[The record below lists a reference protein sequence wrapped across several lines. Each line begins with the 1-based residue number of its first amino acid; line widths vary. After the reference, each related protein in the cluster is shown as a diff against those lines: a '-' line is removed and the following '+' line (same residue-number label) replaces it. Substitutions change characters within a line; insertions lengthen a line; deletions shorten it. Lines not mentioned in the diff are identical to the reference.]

1 MPPVDA
7 FSPVHQ
13 QFALAAGVWYAA
25 LFDYANNLF
34 LMLATIE
41 IGLGA
46 IHWMVAQQ
54 SHDYIAMG
62 LFRKILWIGFMYAV
76 LLFAHDWIPAIIN
89 SFMQAGIDA
98 ADIEGINP
106 GEVFLQGLGLA
117 GSMLKSLVHASLL
130 FQPATVLTG
139 LFAAFLLFI
148 AFCAISYQ
156 LALTLMEAYI
166 VTGGGV
172 FLLGFGAFHGTV
184 NITEKYLSYVVG
196 VGIKLFVLCLIIG
209 AGKQLAPMWGAI
221 AQDAD
226 LMSIVS
232 TPLAI
237 AGGAMLYG
245 TAAWMLPS
253 LAASLASGTVGFGL
267 QETIGTTMMASRL
280 AMQSVAAPMALGA
293 GTAAAIGIARQ
304 GARNN
309 GGGLGGAIRG
319 LGTSVSAVSREA
331 RNAAVPT
338 LGRAVQNLQQ
348 QRTNMGGGSGDQGD
362 GGQGVGQGGS
372 NP

>member
-1 MPPVDA
+1 MPPFDA

-13 QFALAAGVWYAA
+13 QFALAASTWYRI
-25 LFDYANNLF
+25 LFDYANQLF

-46 IHWMVAQQ
+46 INWMVAQQ
-54 SHDYIAMG
+54 SHDYVAMG
-62 LFRKILWIGFMYAV
+62 LFRKILWIGFMYAI
-76 LLFAHDWIPAIIN
+76 LLYAHDWIPAILS
-89 SFMQAGIDA
+89 SFTQAGIQA
-98 ADIEGINP
+98 AGIEGINP

-117 GSMLKSLVHASLL
+117 GTMLTSLVHASLI

-139 LFAAFLLFI
+139 LLAAFILFF
-148 AFCAISYQ
+148 AFCAISFQ
-156 LALTLMEAYI
+156 LALTLMESYI

-184 NITEKYLSYVVG
+184 HISERYLSYVVG
-196 VGIKLFVLCLIIG
+196 VGIKLFVICLVIG
-209 AGKQLAPMWGAI
+209 AGSQLAPMWGELAK
-221 AQDAD
+221 DAS

-253 LAASLASGTVGFGL
+253 LAASMATGAVGFGI
-267 QETIGTTMMASRL
+267 QEAIGTTMMASRL

-293 GTAAAIGIARQ
+293 GARAAAGIARQ
-304 GARNN
+304 SARNN
-309 GGGLGGAIRG
+309 GGGIGGAVRG
-319 LGTSVSAVSREA
+319 LGSGIGAVSREA
-331 RNAAVPT
+331 RNFAVPT
-338 LGRAVQNLQQ
+338 LSRGVQNLQK
-348 QRTNMGGGSGDQGD
+348 QRSDMRGNQ
-362 GGQGVGQGGS
+362 
-372 NP
+372 